1 MTLESARA
9 FFEQRQVALFR
20 DEATVTRG
28 GAPTFDTDTGVLTPG
43 SGSTVYSGS
52 CLLRQMAWQG
62 TDVGVGETEARLR
75 SMRVKFPKDTALE
88 KDDIITPTASAH
100 DESLIGRTFRIT
112 DVFRD
117 GFQIVR
123 TVIAEEVT

>member
-1 MTLESARA
+1 VTLEAARA

-28 GAPTFDTDTGVLTPG
+28 GVPTFDPNTGILTAG
-43 SGSTVYSGS
+43 SGTEVYSGS

-62 TDVGVGETEARLR
+62 TDTGVGETEVRLR
-75 SMRVKFPKDTALE
+75 SMRVKFPKDTELE
-88 KDDIITPTASAH
+88 KDDVITPTASTF
-100 DESLIGRTFRIT
+100 DESLIGRNFRVT

-117 GFQIVR
+117 GWQIVR